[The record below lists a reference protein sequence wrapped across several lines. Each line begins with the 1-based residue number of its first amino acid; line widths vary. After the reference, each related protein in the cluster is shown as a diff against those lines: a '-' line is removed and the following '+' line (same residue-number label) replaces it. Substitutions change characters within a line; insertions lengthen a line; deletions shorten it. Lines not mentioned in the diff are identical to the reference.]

1 METLKGSTISSFGGQ
16 REVQC
21 VYLGTTGNEA
31 SRGSCRVQTVKSPLQ
46 GVVLWFQ
53 SDGSVLREVAKHF

>member
-1 METLKGSTISSFGGQ
+1 MKALAVT
-16 REVQC
+16 
-21 VYLGTTGNEA
+21 
-31 SRGSCRVQTVKSPLQ
+31 LQ